1 MPQQQQ
7 TSPAKTAAP
16 KTDQPKAP
24 KGRPAGATLAPDREH
39 PRDRLLETATELFY
53 AQGVH
58 AVGIDKIIAF
68 AGVAKATF
76 YAYFPGKDDLVR
88 AYIEN
93 QSRQHRALA
102 EQAAKGS
109 PRETLLAIFEY
120 MGVVAGSPAY
130 RGCPFVNVAAEYPDP
145 RHMVRMAVAHHRS
158 WIRSHFRDLLV
169 AEGHPDPERT
179 ADVLMLVRDGLVIG
193 LDLGDTEAVRAV
205 IRDAVTRVLDAR
217 DFPRAA

>member
-1 MPQQQQ
+1 VPQQQQ
-7 TSPAKTAAP
+7 TSKKKAAAA
-16 KTDQPKAP
+16 QPDGPGANAA
-24 KGRPAGATLAPDREH
+24 KGRIPAWSH

-88 AYIEN
+88 AYVED
-93 QSRQHRALA
+93 QSRQHKELA
-102 EQAAKGS
+102 AGNVKGS

-145 RHMVRMAVAHHRS
+145 AHMVRMAVAAHRA
-158 WIRSHFRDLLV
+158 WLRDHFRDLLV
-169 AEGHPDPERT
+169 DDGHPDPERT

-193 LDLGDTEAVRAV
+193 LDLGDTAAIQNL
-205 IRDAVTRVLDAR
+205 IRDAVTRVLDAQ
-217 DFPRAA
+217 RA